1 MKKKFSLII
10 KIVFNMFFFSLIMT
24 YSIADDQPG
33 CELVAK
39 KLKEINYEVV
49 PQDIYENFGFLFGEK
64 LDVKKRDNYFVVGK
78 ILDPILASEIK
89 SGYKVIKLNGKQ
101 FDFNEDQQNIISNAE
116 TAEFQFQSS
125 KGEIIEKSLKR
136 YDYYT
141 HTPKNRY

>member
-10 KIVFNMFFFSLIMT
+10 KTVLNIFFLSLIMT
-24 YSIADDQPG
+24 YSVADDQPG

-39 KLKEINYEVV
+39 KLKEIKYEVV

-64 LDVKKRDNYFVVGK
+64 LDVKKREWSFKKIDNYFVVGK

-116 TAEFQFQSS
+116 TAEFQFQS
-125 KGEIIEKSLKR
+125 
-136 YDYYT
+136 
-141 HTPKNRY
+141 KNGD